1 MQPKPD
7 RSGGSN
13 ATSSRVRFRPLTPA
27 RWADLEQ
34 LFGPRG
40 GCAGCWCMYPRLRHR
55 DYVQGKGALN
65 RQRLRTLV
73 RRGQAHGM
81 IAYVGGEPAAW
92 CSFGPRASFPTLA
105 RSRVLAP
112 LDDRP
117 VWSIVCFFVARPRRR
132 QGLSAPLLEAVAA
145 AVRRRGGAILEGY
158 PHDTRHKPL
167 ADAFAWNGILA
178 SFARAGF
185 EECARRSPR
194 RPIVRRTLKRGVARP
209 APPVQRGSRR
219 T

>member
-1 MQPKPD
+1 MTIQ
-7 RSGGSN
+7 
-13 ATSSRVRFRPLTPA
+13 VRFRPLTPA
-27 RWADLEQ
+27 RWADLER

-65 RQRLRTLV
+65 RRRLRTLV
-73 RRGQAHGM
+73 RCGEAHGV
-81 IAYVGGEPAAW
+81 IAYVDGEPAAW
-92 CSFGPRASFPTLA
+92 CSFGPRDSFPTLS

-117 VWSIVCFFVARPRRR
+117 VWSIVCFFVARPFRRR
-132 QGLSAPLLEAVAA
+132 GLSVPLLEAVAA
-145 AVRRRGGAILEGY
+145 QVRRRGASILEGY
-158 PHDTRHKPL
+158 PHDPRHNAL
-167 ADAFAWNGILA
+167 ADAFAWNGILS

-185 EECARRSPR
+185 EECARRSPG
-194 RPIVRRTLKRGVARP
+194 RPIVRRTLKHGG
-209 APPVQRGSRR
+209 APRASGPQRGSRR